1 MKEKMKTMLQE
12 TIKTWTAE
20 DIYAISI
27 WLQYDNYNPC
37 KPVVI
42 VGYNTEEQYQKS
54 LQETDERE
62 ARWNFAFWL
71 QNEELCFGVDETAE
85 DVRQWIIAN
94 GYSVFEDDDDVE
106 DAQCE
111 AMERFIENTL
121 IEIVKEVHQKK
132 ILTEQ
137 FGEELPIII
146 HELEYYDKIAE
157 NNMEANGDILDEGF
171 VDFCIGG

>member
-20 DIYAISI
+20 EIYAISM

-71 QNEELCFGVDETAE
+71 QNEELCFGMDETAE

-94 GYSVFEDDDDVE
+94 GYSVYEDDDDLA
-106 DAQCE
+106 DSQCE
-111 AMERFIENTL
+111 EMERFIEKSL
-121 IEIVKEVHQKK
+121 IEVVKEIHQTE

-137 FGEELPIII
+137 FGKEIPIII

-157 NNMEANGDILDEGF
+157 WNIEANGDILDGEF

>member
-1 MKEKMKTMLQE
+1 M
-12 TIKTWTAE
+12 
-20 DIYAISI
+20 
-27 WLQYDNYNPC
+27 
-37 KPVVI
+37 
-42 VGYNTEEQYQKS
+42 
-54 LQETDERE
+54 
-62 ARWNFAFWL
+62 
-71 QNEELCFGVDETAE
+71 
-85 DVRQWIIAN
+85 
-94 GYSVFEDDDDVE
+94 E

-132 ILTEQ
+132 ILTKQ

-171 VDFCIGG
+171 VDFCIEG